1 MIFAQAQD
9 LTAWEWFYKSE
20 GVFFWPQL
28 VLTLAALA
36 HLIACLYLISRMHF
50 LGSNPT
56 GKMGKLERLILSSP
70 VFSEEQKNIEEK
82 NIPGCLLE
90 KVISDGIA
98 NSKDF
103 KSNNPDR
110 KLAEEALSQAAES
123 VWVSTDRRL
132 GYLGLFS
139 QVSMLIGL
147 LGTVYGMV
155 ASFMVISQSNT
166 APPPRELASGVSQAL
181 LTTIVGL
188 VVAIPTLWAHFHL
201 KGKASRLQFELEK
214 LATRFLEA
222 NYPDRAN

>member
-1 MIFAQAQD
+1 MIFAQVND
-9 LTAWEWFYKSE
+9 LSGWDWFYQSE

-28 VLTLAALA
+28 ALTIVASV
-36 HLIACLYLISRMHF
+36 HLVACLYLISRMHF
-50 LGSNPT
+50 LGSNIL
-56 GKMGKLERLILSSP
+56 GKPGKLEQCLNQAP
-70 VFSEEQKNIEEK
+70 VFSQEQLAIEEK
-82 NIPGCLLE
+82 HSPGCFLE
-90 KVISDGIA
+90 KVISSGITNGRSFTT
-98 NSKDF
+98 NSMERDLVE
-103 KSNNPDR
+103 NG
-110 KLAEEALSQAAES
+110 LSEAAES
-123 VWVSTDRRL
+123 VWVSTDRRIS
-132 GYLGLFS
+132 YLGLFS

-155 ASFMVISQSNT
+155 ASFMVISRSNT

-222 NYPDRAN
+222 NFPKKRD